1 MNIDDCIREYENL
14 GAKVF
19 GHSRTFHLRS
29 PLWWPRDKYNHKT
42 LEDVVKDVVTRRVPK
57 VPDFPGGENFA
68 FDENRCRTY
77 GWAFRV
83 FQATR

>member
-1 MNIDDCIREYENL
+1 MNIDDCIREYESL

-19 GHSRTFHLRS
+19 GHSRMFHLRS

-42 LEDVVKDVVTRRVPK
+42 LEDVVKDVVKRRVPK
-57 VPDFPGGENFA
+57 VAEFPGGRNFA

-83 FQATR
+83 FQTRR